1 MNTANLQMEGVLLAV
16 AALCAE
22 LRRRAVLTD
31 EDLERAFTVAEGGAS
46 ARAAALRNANA
57 EAILFPIRFLRLGLR
72 DSARGLDYGAIAA
85 EVGRERDRLPR

>member
-1 MNTANLQMEGVLLAV
+1 MNTANLQMEGVLLAL

-22 LRRRAVLTD
+22 LRRGGALND
-31 EDLERAFTVAEGGAS
+31 EDLGRAFSVAERGAS
-46 ARAAALRNANA
+46 ARAASLRNANA

-72 DSARGLDYGAIAA
+72 DGAQALDYGSIAA